1 MADSVNDDL
10 VDLNLRHEVNLHK
23 FANSEVRE
31 VLKLL
36 KKSELDIAEQ
46 IHKRDAS
53 GDTSSFTRN
62 RLEALL
68 DSIKQIISNVY
79 EQINIRMGK
88 TLGDLAE
95 HEVNWQARA
104 LEKAIPVNVDLVT
117 PSAQQL
123 RAAVSEIPFDGRL
136 LDEWRDNLTLGA
148 FDRIKAAVRIG
159 YVQGETNEQ
168 IVRRIVGTRANG
180 FKDGIANINR
190 KSAESF
196 VRTATSSMANYARQ
210 QTFKENADI
219 LRGYV
224 WLSAL
229 DSHVCAACGA
239 LDGQMFDLD
248 DGKAPPLHRGCRC
261 TLVAITKSY
270 RELGIDL
277 DEAAP
282 GTRASMNGQVPAK
295 TTFSEWIRK
304 QPASVQDEIL
314 GKTKG
319 KLFRDGGLEVR
330 DFVNNRGLILNL
342 EQLRAVEGAAFTK
355 AGIEK

>member
-1 MADSVNDDL
+1 MADSVNDEL

-23 FANSEVRE
+23 FANSEVRA

-36 KKSELDIAEQ
+36 QKSELDIAEQ
-46 IHKRDAS
+46 IHKRDAA
-53 GDTSSFTRN
+53 GDVSSFTRR

-68 DSIKQIISNVY
+68 DSIKKIVSGVY
-79 EQINIRMGK
+79 EQIHARVGK

-95 HEVNWQARA
+95 QEVDWQVRA
-104 LEKAIPVNVDLVT
+104 LEKAIPVNVDVVS

-123 RAAVSEIPFDGRL
+123 RAAVSEVPFDGRV
-136 LDEWRDNLTLGA
+136 LDEWRDNLSLGA
-148 FDRIKAAVRIG
+148 FDKIKAAVRIG
-159 YVQGETNEQ
+159 YVEGQTNEQ

-219 LRGYV
+219 LKGYT
-224 WLSAL
+224 WLATL
-229 DSHVCAACGA
+229 DSHVCPACAA
-239 LDGQMFDLD
+239 LDGEMFNLD

-261 TLVAITKSY
+261 TLVPVTKSY

-277 DEAAP
+277 DEAEP

-295 TTFSEWIRK
+295 TTFSEWIKK
-304 QPASVQDEIL
+304 QSTSVQDEIL

-319 KLFRDGGLEVR
+319 KLLRDGGLDVR
-330 DFVNNRGLILNL
+330 DFVNNRGLILTL
-342 EQLRAVEGAAFTK
+342 EQLRAVESGAFQK
-355 AGIEK
+355 AGIQ